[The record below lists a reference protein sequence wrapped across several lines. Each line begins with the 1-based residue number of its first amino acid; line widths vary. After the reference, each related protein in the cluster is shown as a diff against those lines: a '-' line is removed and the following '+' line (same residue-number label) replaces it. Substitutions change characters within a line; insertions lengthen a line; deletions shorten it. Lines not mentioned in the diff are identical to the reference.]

1 MIQLIEKKIGE
12 KIRELRKLHGLS
24 QMDLAEKL
32 GLSFQQIQKYE
43 KGLTRISVSRL
54 SDISEIFGVDI
65 TDFFK
70 GYKEDY
76 KIKESSLP
84 YGESHIYTK
93 DKKELSILRYFRKI
107 KNPTL
112 KDGII
117 RLVRIISNMERDL

>member
-24 QMDLAEKL
+24 QMELAERL

-43 KGLTRISVSRL
+43 KGMTRISVSRL
-54 SDISEIFGVDI
+54 SDISEVFGVDI
-65 TDFFK
+65 TEFFK
-70 GYKEDY
+70 GYKESY
-76 KIKESSLP
+76 KIKESSSP
-84 YGESHIYTK
+84 YGEFPIYTK
-93 DKKELSILRYFRKI
+93 DKKELRILRYFRKI
-107 KNPTL
+107 KNPAL